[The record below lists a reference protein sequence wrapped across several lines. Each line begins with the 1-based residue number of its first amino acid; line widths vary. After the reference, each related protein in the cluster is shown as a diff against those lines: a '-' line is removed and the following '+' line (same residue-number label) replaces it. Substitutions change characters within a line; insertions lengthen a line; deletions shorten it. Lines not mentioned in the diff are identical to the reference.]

1 MLKTI
6 VPARLE
12 FKEGVPYSDLYGDI
26 YHSADGGVGQARHVF
41 LQGCG
46 LPDAWAGRVNYVILE
61 TGFGTGLNFLTTWA
75 TWRAD
80 PARSARLHFLSVEKH
95 PFQADDLARLHAL
108 WPEFSEISRE
118 LLAKWPMLTPGFHR
132 IALDGGR
139 VQLTLMLG
147 DALDCLPQVQ
157 AGVDAFYLDGF
168 APDCNPDLWQ
178 PSLFN
183 ELARLAKPSSVAAT
197 YTVTGTV
204 RQGLSQAGFVCEKR
218 AGYGHKRHC
227 LVARFA
233 LKDSFQC
240 PLEGYSGFLRAEARE
255 RSYADQSNWVE
266 PALPK
271 HVAVIGAGVA
281 GSALAHAL
289 AQRGVAVTVLE
300 RGVALGSGAS
310 GNTIAVFRPMLS
322 RDDNR
327 ASRLT
332 RAAFL
337 HDLRAWAALGESVE
351 WSRCGVLHLPKD
363 AISAAKLQ
371 QALTNTA
378 PPAEF
383 ARWVE
388 LGEAR
393 ELANW
398 PVDAPGLFF
407 PVAGWVAPGSLC
419 RAWLD
424 RPLIQLRT
432 GCTVAQLRAVSTG
445 WQVLDGEGAVWVE
458 ADAVVLANACD
469 VLSLVPDQSWPVHT
483 ERGQI
488 TQLPIGS
495 LPEIQRV
502 IAREGYVAPGPIQ
515 PLVGATYEHD
525 DEDTTPR
532 RESDLANLARLE
544 AILPGAGSRLDVD
557 AVSGRASLRALLP
570 DRLPMVG
577 AVKGQAGLYVAA
589 GYASRGVVWA
599 GLLGEALAD
608 QITGQPL
615 PLEEELM
622 RAIAPDRFN
631 R

>member
-6 VPARLE
+6 IPAILE
-12 FKEGVPYSDLYGDI
+12 FKDGVPYSTLYGDI
-26 YHSADGGVGQARHVF
+26 YHSADGGTGQARHVF

-46 LPDAWAGRVNYVILE
+46 LPQAWANQTSFVMLE

-75 TWRAD
+75 AWRAD
-80 PARSARLHFLSVEKH
+80 SARPSRLHFLAVEKH
-95 PFQADDLARLHAL
+95 PFQADDLATLHAR
-108 WPEFSEISRE
+108 WPEFSDLSRE
-118 LLAKWPMLTPGFHR
+118 LLANWPMLTPGFHR

-139 VQLTLMLG
+139 VQLSLMLG

-157 AGVDAFYLDGF
+157 AAVDAFYLDGF

-178 PSLFN
+178 PRLYK
-183 ELARLAKPSSVAAT
+183 ELARLAKPGAVAAT
-197 YTVTGTV
+197 YTVMGAV
-204 RQGLSQAGFVCEKR
+204 RQGLTQAGFVCEKR
-218 AGYGHKRHC
+218 AGYGGKRHC
-227 LVARFA
+227 LTARFVG
-233 LKDSFQC
+233 
-240 PLEGYSGFLRAEARE
+240 E
-255 RSYADQSNWVE
+255 SNWAE
-266 PALPK
+266 SASPK

-281 GSALAHAL
+281 GTALAHAL

-300 RGVALGSGAS
+300 RGAELGSGAS
-310 GNTIAVFRPMLS
+310 GNPVAVFRPMLS

-337 HDLRAWAALGESVE
+337 HNLRAWAALGESVE
-351 WSRCGVLHLPKD
+351 WARCGVLHLPKD
-363 AISAAKLQ
+363 SIAAAKQQ
-371 QALTNTA
+371 QALATAA

-398 PVDAPGLFF
+398 PVAAPGLFF
-407 PVAGWVAPGSLC
+407 PAAGWVAPGSLC

-424 RPLIQLRT
+424 HPAIELRM
-432 GCTVAQLRAVSTG
+432 GCTVARLRALSNGQPSG
-445 WQVLDGEGAVWVE
+445 WQVLDGAGAVLAE
-458 ADAVVLANACD
+458 ADAVVLANARD
-469 VLSLVPDQSWPVHT
+469 VLSLVPDQTWPLHT

-488 TQLPIGS
+488 TQLPTGC

-502 IAREGYVAPGPIQ
+502 IAREGYIAPGALQ

-525 DEDTTPR
+525 DDDTMPR
-532 RESDLANLARLE
+532 RDSDLANLARLE
-544 AILPGAGSRLDVD
+544 AILPGAGSRFKVDDVN
-557 AVSGRASLRALLP
+557 GRASLRALLP
-570 DRLPMVG
+570 DRLPMLG
-577 AVKGQAGLYVAA
+577 AVSGQAGLYVAA

-608 QITGQPL
+608 RMTGQPL
-615 PLEEELM
+615 PLEAELM
-622 RAIAPDRFN
+622 RIIAPGRFT

>member
-1 MLKTI
+1 VPTERRQTTTMLKTI
-6 VPARLE
+6 VPAHLE
-12 FKEGVPYSDLYGDI
+12 FKDGVPYSAAYGDI

-46 LPDAWAGRVNYVILE
+46 LPAAWTHRASFVMLE

-75 TWRAD
+75 AWRAD
-80 PARSARLHFLSVEKH
+80 PARSSRLHFLSVEKH
-95 PFQADDLARLHAL
+95 PFQVDDLATLHAQ
-108 WPEFSEISRE
+108 WPEFSDLSRE
-118 LLAKWPMLTPGFHR
+118 LLANWPMLTPGFHR

-147 DALDCLPQVQ
+147 DAHDCLPQVQ
-157 AGVDAFYLDGF
+157 AAVDAFYLDGF
-168 APDCNPDLWQ
+168 APEHNPELWQ
-178 PSLFN
+178 PSVFN
-183 ELARLAKPSSVAAT
+183 ELARLAKPGAMVAT
-197 YTVTGTV
+197 YTVMGTV
-204 RQGLSQAGFVCEKR
+204 RQRLTAAGFACEKR
-218 AGYGHKRHC
+218 DGYGGKRHC
-227 LVARFA
+227 LNARYIGERKRLVATA
-233 LKDSFQC
+233 
-240 PLEGYSGFLRAEARE
+240 
-255 RSYADQSNWVE
+255 
-266 PALPK
+266 PK
-271 HVAVIGAGVA
+271 HVAIIGAGVA
-281 GSALAHAL
+281 GAALAHAL

-300 RGVALGSGAS
+300 RGAELGSGAS
-310 GNTIAVFRPMLS
+310 GNPMAVFRPMLS

-337 HDLRAWAALGESVE
+337 HNLRAWTALGENVK

-363 AISAAKLQ
+363 EITAAKQ
-371 QALTNTA
+371 HQALDIAA

-388 LGEAR
+388 LDEAR

-398 PVDAPGLFF
+398 PVDGAGLFF
-407 PVAGWVAPGSLC
+407 PSAGWVEPVTLC

-424 RPLIQLRT
+424 HPAIQLRT
-432 GCTVAQLRAVSTG
+432 NCTVERLQAHSSG
-445 WQVLDGEGAVWVE
+445 WQVLGREGAVLIE
-458 ADAVVLANACD
+458 ADAVVLANARD
-469 VLSLVPDQSWPVHT
+469 VMTLVPDQTWPLHT

-488 TQLPIGS
+488 TQLPSGC
-495 LPEIQRV
+495 LPEIRRV
-502 IAREGYVAPGPIQ
+502 IAREGYIAPGALQ

-525 DEDTTPR
+525 DDDTMPR

-544 AILPGAGSRLDVD
+544 AILPGAGSRFDQE

-570 DRLPMVG
+570 DRLPIVG
-577 AVKGQAGLYVAA
+577 AVASQAGLYVAA

-608 QITGQPL
+608 QMTGQPL
-615 PLEEELM
+615 PIEMELM
-622 RAIAPDRFN
+622 RIIAPGRFK